1 MPLSEIQG
9 GRTWQLGRRRY
20 SCNNSWVEKQC
31 QPSSNWRSQ
40 QIANW
45 NSTVQQLP
53 WQLLPF
59 RGMAWQLLPSSSSKT
74 TLFNEQ
80 CSLLWLSSS
89 QRNILLH
96 SKSSSLPPPA
106 SSNLPSQKCWMY
118 VRAVPQD
125 LKVISQETSSWQK
138 TSQQMCH
145 INKNIQQSTGICSSW
160 Q

>member
-9 GRTWQLGRRRY
+9 GRTWQPGRRGT

-31 QPSSNWRSQ
+31 KPSSNWRSQ

-59 RGMAWQLLPSSSSKT
+59 HAMPWQLLPSSSSKT
-74 TLFNEQ
+74 TLFIIIAVLFSEKY
-80 CSLLWLSSS
+80 LTTFKII
-89 QRNILLH
+89 ILTTI
-96 SKSSSLPPPA
+96 SIIQSPFT
-106 SSNLPSQKCWMY
+106 QKCWMY